1 MAVTM
6 MRSRFQPFTKGHYEA
21 IRSYYLYR
29 KNKPDLNLPEKLV
42 LCIIRDFDTVRMAR
56 PLVGDKLVTG
66 AETEEEL
73 ALIFRHLDFFN
84 PFSAYE
90 VIEQVQ
96 HSLHCF
102 ATEDELTYQDPD
114 YEKFVDGIMT
124 VLCPLKFG
132 ELLEAVR
139 KENFAPRHLERHV
152 NNVRNRVME
161 VLQRET
167 IESSLQGKLNN
178 AFEESKVEL
187 MNNVLN
193 TWARFIRDLLPEEPY
208 SQVYW
213 LMPIFDQEDLNDFN
227 MLKSSQ
233 MNFSAYYIIMDGY
246 KYDCIPD
253 LLVRGHVGLYGFFM
267 QYILLLLVEE
277 GVIATLKVV
286 PAGGW
291 SASINA
297 QEEAL
302 RKLLCSHCLDQYQMK
317 VKNKLAFVSQIW
329 RQLRPED
336 RESLINSL
344 NDWDEKYVSQLRDI
358 SPQPY
363 HTLIALVNFLV
374 KSRGSLFK
382 NVVEQIL
389 YPDPRSLEN
398 LDNQF
403 EIPLKTMS
411 GNIVGWLE
419 AAIDGWLKKQQEGKK
434 LTNGERR
441 ALARVKQ
448 LAEEVKKEEK
458 EKPRFEEEI
467 RKYSDDFRELAKA
480 VRDLQVENMNKFT
493 TEIEEKLNLR
503 RRWSFCFWRRRS

>member
-1 MAVTM
+1 MAITM

-21 IRSYYLYR
+21 IRSYYLAR
-29 KNKPDLNLPEKLV
+29 KEKSNLPEKLV

-56 PLVGDKLVTG
+56 PQVGDRLVTG
-66 AETEEEL
+66 AEIDDEL

-132 ELLEAVR
+132 ELLEALR
-139 KENFAPRHLERHV
+139 KEDFAPRHLERHV

-161 VLQRET
+161 VLQEKN
-167 IESSLQGKLNN
+167 IESSLQKELNN

-193 TWARFIRDLLPEEPY
+193 TWARFIRDLLPDP
-208 SQVYW
+208 SHLYW

-336 RESLINSL
+336 RESLINS
-344 NDWDEKYVSQLRDI
+344 R
-358 SPQPY
+358 
-363 HTLIALVNFLV
+363 
-374 KSRGSLFK
+374 
-382 NVVEQIL
+382 EQ
-389 YPDPRSLEN
+389 
-398 LDNQF
+398 
-403 EIPLKTMS
+403 
-411 GNIVGWLE
+411 
-419 AAIDGWLKKQQEGKK
+419 
-434 LTNGERR
+434 
-441 ALARVKQ
+441 
-448 LAEEVKKEEK
+448 
-458 EKPRFEEEI
+458 
-467 RKYSDDFRELAKA
+467 
-480 VRDLQVENMNKFT
+480 
-493 TEIEEKLNLR
+493 
-503 RRWSFCFWRRRS
+503 

>member
-1 MAVTM
+1 MSEVNNMAVTM

-42 LCIIRDFDTVRMAR
+42 LCIIRDFDTVRMAQHR
-56 PLVGDKLVTG
+56 TGDKLVTG
-66 AETEEEL
+66 AETDDEL

-90 VIEQVQ
+90 VIEQIQ

-114 YEKFVDGIMT
+114 YEKFVDGIMI

-139 KENFAPRHLERHV
+139 KEDFAPRHLERHV

-161 VLQRET
+161 VLQQKT
-167 IESSLQGKLNN
+167 VESSLQKELNE
-178 AFEESKVEL
+178 AFEESKEEL

-193 TWARFIRDLLPEEPY
+193 TWARFIRDLLPKEPY

-253 LLVRGHVGLYGFFM
+253 LLGRGHVGLYGFFM
-267 QYILLLLVEE
+267 QYILLLLVQER
-277 GVIATLKVV
+277 VIATLRVA

-297 QEEAL
+297 QEKVL
-302 RKLLCSHCLDQYQMK
+302 RKLLCSHCLDQYQRK
-317 VKNKLAFVSQIW
+317 VENKLGFVSQTW
-329 RQLRPED
+329 DRLVPED
-336 RESLINSL
+336 REKLINSL
-344 NDWDEKYVSQLRDI
+344 NGWSEDYVSQVRKI
-358 SPQPY
+358 SSEPY
-363 HTLIALVNFLV
+363 HTLIALVNFLM
-374 KSRGSLFK
+374 KSRGSLFE
-382 NVVEQIL
+382 NVVKQIL
-389 YPDPRSLEN
+389 YPDPDSIESL
-398 LDNQF
+398 DDQF
-403 EIPLKTMS
+403 KIPLQTMS
-411 GNIVGWLE
+411 GTIVGWLR
-419 AAIDGWLKKQQEGKK
+419 AAINRWRREPT
-434 LTNGERR
+434 LTSNQRK
-441 ALARVKQ
+441 ALARVDR
-448 LAEEVKKEEK
+448 LVNTIEERNLE
-458 EKPRFEEEI
+458 RQI
-467 RKYSDDFRELAKA
+467 RLDEYCLDYCRKLAKA
-480 VRDLQVENMNKFT
+480 VCNLQVENIHKFT
-493 TEIEEKLNLR
+493 TEIEGKLNLR
-503 RRWSFCFWRRRS
+503 RGWGFWRRRS